1 MVFTMEL
8 SALAT
13 SDTNPWSDRSIP
25 LTEDDP
31 RENYPRDRDRVIHCA
46 SFRKLQHKTQVLGV
60 HEGDY
65 FRTRLSH
72 SLEVMQ
78 IGRTLACWLG
88 LTEPL
93 VETICL
99 SHDLGHAPFGH
110 AGEYALKRL
119 LGNHG
124 MDWNANTHS
133 LSLVEYLE
141 VQYPNHRGLNLTW
154 AVREGLARHST
165 RYDVPDNSNGEY
177 HKFAQP
183 SLEAQVANIADV
195 IAYCTHDVEDAL
207 LARLLEIEDL
217 HYLGLNIWG
226 TSWKRACTEMRECH
240 SEEAPPGVNLSH
252 LLITRTRRHLIDHLV
267 RDVYQET
274 VRRVS
279 DSQVEHVLQ
288 ARSTT
293 EPLVAFSEGGAL
305 EVDRLLDFMMGRVYG
320 GPTVARQ
327 NFRADHII
335 TSLFESLLADSSL
348 LPTRVQT
355 TMKVEQSPMEV
366 ARFLASLTD
375 RGAMDLF
382 TELFVPTERTMG
394 HHVL

>member
-1 MVFTMEL
+1 MEL

-13 SDTNPWSDRSIP
+13 LDTSPWSDRLIP

-31 RENYPRDRDRVIHCA
+31 RDNYPRDRDRVIHCA
-46 SFRKLQHKTQVLGV
+46 SFRKLQHKTQVLVV

-65 FRTRLSH
+65 FRTRLTH

-78 IGRTLACWLG
+78 IGRTLARWFG

-110 AGEYALKRL
+110 AGEYALKHL
-119 LGNHG
+119 LEDYG
-124 MDWNANTHS
+124 MDWNANAHS
-133 LSLVEYLE
+133 LNLVEYLD

-165 RYDVPDNSNGEY
+165 RYDVPDNNGEY
-177 HKFAQP
+177 HKFSQP
-183 SLEAQVANIADV
+183 SMEAQVANIADV

-207 LARLLEIEDL
+207 LARLLEMDDL
-217 HYLGLNIWG
+217 HSLDINIWA
-226 TSWKRACTEMRECH
+226 TSWKKARIEVQERH
-240 SEEAPPGVNLSH
+240 SDEVPPGVDYGN
-252 LLITRTRRHLIDHLV
+252 LLISRIRRHLIDLLV

-274 VRRVS
+274 SRRVL
-279 DSQVEHVLQ
+279 DSHVENLLQ
-288 ARSTT
+288 ARSAQ
-293 EPLVAFSEGGAL
+293 EPLVAFSQGIEL
-305 EVDRLLDFMMGRVYG
+305 EVDHLLDFMMKRVYG

-327 NFRADHII
+327 NSRADHII
-335 TSLFESLLADSSL
+335 SALFKSLLANNSL
-348 LPTRVQT
+348 LPTRIQN
-355 TMKVEQSPMEV
+355 TMDLDQAPMEV

-382 TELFVPTERTMG
+382 AELFVPTERTMG